1 MIAMPYQT
9 TTVGSALTTKVENV
23 RNDRPEGHLHSPGPN
38 LERNGIVPISSPS
51 NSNLVENE
59 DGIDDDGEGSDEGS
73 SRGKGSKKIRKPRT
87 IYREKG
93 RTSDQVYHLVRFRTN
108 DWLCC
113 YDRL

>member
-59 DGIDDDGEGSDEGS
+59 DGIDDDGDGSDEGS

-87 IYREKG
+87 IYRFLKNFVNVQESSV
-93 RTSDQVYHLVRFRTN
+93 RQLVRAVR
-108 DWLCC
+108 
-113 YDRL
+113 